1 MDYGHR
7 LVTVGTMTH
16 QGRAVVDFGA
26 RPFWVMQGKPKR
38 YEMSLHRSANAGNNP
53 PSHRARAQQGRGSGV
68 VLDAWERALV
78 GRGMA
83 PATVAVYLQ
92 TARSLAG
99 DHDVRTVT
107 AGQLEDWLA
116 GLHVSTRTRSAY
128 VVRLRQLFK
137 WLVREGYRP
146 DDPCA
151 VIAMPKSPALVPRPL
166 PDRWFRQLWQ
176 VADARERAWVAL
188 GAFCGLRASEAA
200 LVRVE
205 DFSDGWLR
213 VTGKGARTRFV
224 PVRAEVLA
232 AIDAYGWPDAG
243 RVFPGVSV
251 KAPSVAVGKL
261 LRQVGA
267 PAMFTFH
274 SLRHRFA
281 SSLYRSCGDL
291 RVVQQLL
298 GHSSLATTAIYLQV
312 DDQHARASVLA
323 MPGLVA

>member
-1 MDYGHR
+1 M
-7 LVTVGTMTH
+7 
-16 QGRAVVDFGA
+16 
-26 RPFWVMQGKPKR
+26 
-38 YEMSLHRSANAGNNP
+38 
-53 PSHRARAQQGRGSGV
+53 V
-68 VLDAWERALV
+68 VLAAWERALV
-78 GRGMA
+78 GRAMA

-92 TARSLAG
+92 TARCLAQA
-99 DHDVRTVT
+99 HDLR
-107 AGQLEDWLA
+107 L
-116 GLHVSTRTRSAY
+116 VSTRQLEEWLAALAVSNRTRNAY

-151 VIAMPKSPALVPRPL
+151 AITLPKNPALVPRPL
-166 PDRWFRQLWQ
+166 PDRWFQAVWL
-176 VADARERAWVAL
+176 AAGPRERAWVAL

-200 LVRVE
+200 LVCVE

-213 VTGKGARTRFV
+213 VTGKGARTRYV
-224 PVRAEVLA
+224 PVRPEVLA
-232 AIDAYGWPDAG
+232 AIDAWGWPDAG
-243 RVFPGVSV
+243 RIFPGVSV
-251 KAPSVAVGKL
+251 KAPSVAVGKV
-261 LRQVGA
+261 LRQVGV

-274 SLRHRFA
+274 SFRHRFA